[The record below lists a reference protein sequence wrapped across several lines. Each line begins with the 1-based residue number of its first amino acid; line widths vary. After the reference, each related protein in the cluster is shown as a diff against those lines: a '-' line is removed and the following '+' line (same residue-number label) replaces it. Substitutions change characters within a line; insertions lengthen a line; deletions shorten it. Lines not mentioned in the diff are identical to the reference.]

1 MRAPETDGDL
11 ERAAG
16 MVKDVLY
23 WETPGKSYTTVLSL
37 SSNVGCWEE
46 KGWKKP
52 KQLGVKPELQN
63 MPPLATEYLCAA
75 WKQAHEV
82 IH

>member
-23 WETPGKSYTTVLSL
+23 WETPEKSYTTVLSL
-37 SSNVGCWEE
+37 SSNVDC
-46 KGWKKP
+46 
-52 KQLGVKPELQN
+52 
-63 MPPLATEYLCAA
+63 
-75 WKQAHEV
+75 
-82 IH
+82 